1 MMTNYEYMDRWT
13 GKKRR
18 AEHRTTPAALDRL
31 REIEAKTIPHWY
43 PTDPFG
49 PDREMWRGGHRDAGI
64 TRVCDFYTKR
74 NLWALA
80 AIWSHMG
87 RTRNHLGFVFT
98 SIVLLASKLYR

>member
-1 MMTNYEYMDRWT
+1 M
-13 GKKRR
+13 
-18 AEHRTTPAALDRL
+18 
-31 REIEAKTIPHWY
+31 KTIPYWY

-80 AIWSHMG
+80 ALWANVSEAISFPG
-87 RTRNHLGFVFT
+87 DSYREARLSYGQSRFGE
-98 SIVLLASKLYR
+98 LLQ

>member
-1 MMTNYEYMDRWT
+1 MVTNYEYVDRRT
-13 GKKRR
+13 GKKKR
-18 AEHRTTPAALDRL
+18 AEHRTTPAELDKIQ
-31 REIEAKTIPHWY
+31 EIEMKTIPYWY

-80 AIWSHMG
+80 ALWS
-87 RTRNHLGFVFT
+87 
-98 SIVLLASKLYR
+98 